1 MRVLNQ
7 EIAAILR
14 ELAALMEINGENK
27 YRVRAYNNASRMI
40 MRSSMDLST
49 MDREGRLREIPGI
62 GEGIATTIREI
73 LENGYSPYLEEMKGE
88 LPAGILELLQIPG
101 LGPKKAHQLF
111 YELGIQDLNDFKRAL
126 NEDRLKKLKG
136 FGTVSIERLKRALEE
151 YENYRESILL
161 FQAINLSEGIIR
173 YLEKC
178 SHVIRVKAVGSLR
191 RRKELL
197 NNLDLLI
204 ASADKKGVLDYFNK
218 WSERERYNLN
228 LQIVSEEQ
236 YPVALQYFTGS
247 KEHNNRLIERAGKLG
262 YSLDQSGLFKG
273 KERININHESDL
285 YHSLGLDYIIPELR
299 ENRGEITAAE
309 KGNLPISIQES
320 DIKGDLHLHS
330 RFSDGGHMIEELVKK
345 ASEMGYQ
352 YIAITDHS
360 QSLRIANGMTP
371 ERLKAQLEE
380 IDRLQEI
387 YDDIVILKGVEVDIK
402 NDGSLDFSDELLSLL
417 DLVIASIHTGFN
429 QGKEEIT
436 ERMIRA
442 IEHPL
447 VNIIAHPQG
456 RILKKRKAYG
466 LDLNR
471 VIERAAATGT
481 CLEIN
486 ASPYRLDLDD
496 QSVKKAIE
504 AGVKIAINTDA
515 HHLNELA
522 YMTLGVAVARRGWLE
537 KENVLNTME
546 IKELYEFL
554 GRD

>member
-1 MRVLNQ
+1 MRVLNK
-7 EIAAILR
+7 EIAAILK
-14 ELAALMEINGENK
+14 ELAGLMEINGENK
-27 YRVRAYNNASRMI
+27 YRVGAYNNASRMI

-49 MDREGRLREIPGI
+49 MAREGRLREIPGI

-111 YELGIQDLNDFKRAL
+111 YELGIQDLNDFKKAL
-126 NEDRLKKLKG
+126 NEGRLKKLKG

-151 YENYRESILL
+151 YEGYRESILL
-161 FQAINLSEGIIR
+161 FQAINLSEEIIR

-178 SHVIRVKAVGSLR
+178 SYVIRVKAVGSLR
-191 RRKELL
+191 RNKELL

-204 ASADKKGVLDYFNK
+204 ASNDNKSVLEYINK
-218 WSERERYNLN
+218 WSDRERYNLN
-228 LQIVSEEQ
+228 LHFVSAEQ
-236 YPVALQYFTGS
+236 FPVALQYYTGS
-247 KEHNNRLIERAGKLG
+247 KEHNTRLIERADKLG

-273 KERININHESDL
+273 KQRININHEADL

-299 ENRGEITAAE
+299 ENRGEITVAE
-309 KGNLPISIQES
+309 KGKLPDSIKES

-330 RFSDGGHMIEELVKK
+330 RFSDGAHTIEELVIK
-345 ASEMGYQ
+345 ARKMGYQ

-360 QSLRIANGMTP
+360 QSLKIANGMTS
-371 ERLKAQLEE
+371 ERLRAQLEE
-380 IDRLQEI
+380 INRLQEI
-387 YDDIVILKGVEVDIK
+387 YDDLVILRGVEVDIK

-417 DLVIASIHTGFN
+417 DFVIASIHTGFN
-429 QGKEEIT
+429 QSKEEIT
-436 ERMIRA
+436 KRVIRA

-447 VNIIAHPQG
+447 VNIIGHPQG
-456 RILKKRKAYG
+456 RILKKRKAYEID
-466 LDLNR
+466 LDH

-515 HHLNELA
+515 HHINELA
-522 YMTLGVAVARRGWLE
+522 NMTLGIKVARRGWLE